1 MPRILNLYSIQ
12 MHEHKLRKKDIDQRG
27 GEVINKL
34 IDVEAKTVSRHQ

>member
-27 GEVINKL
+27 EVINKL